1 MFGFFHTL
9 FLSIFVNCQQP
20 APTASLPFRNISA
33 VGLCTLCFESS
44 VGGIFFSAN
53 VNKIGRRMS
62 SCDLNP
68 AEVSLFGLTPIFG
81 LTARLSPSLVSVCS
95 CRTSPLIFFFWQTL
109 LVPILELKRTRNGSF
124 SLSKPSFNPGDMI
137 FKERM
142 LQTVDQKR
150 GCLLFEYWP
159 LSRLAS
165 SSSSRQF

>member
-1 MFGFFHTL
+1 MWISCLSDQNNLFGFFHTL

-95 CRTSPLIFFFWQTL
+95 CRTSPLKNNKPFSWPYWSWREREMGLSPFQSHHSTL
-109 LVPILELKRTRNGSF
+109 EIWFLR
-124 SLSKPSFNPGDMI
+124 
-137 FKERM
+137 
-142 LQTVDQKR
+142 R
-150 GCLLFEYWP
+150 GCFK
-159 LSRLAS
+159 LSIKREAAS
-165 SSSSRQF
+165 YLSIGL